1 MVKKTIRRGTCIVL
15 VILMLS
21 SALWYTNE
29 VLRIKRTDGV
39 TTMQGLYAQKDNTV
53 DVLLLGSSHA
63 GMNLDASVLWSEY
76 GIASYCP
83 WGSIQ
88 PFWNSYYSLIEALK
102 TQNPKVV
109 VLDVYAAT
117 MQFEYSDDARQ
128 ATNTVGMRFSANKI
142 SAVQASAPKERWADL
157 LLGLP
162 IYHERYTELT
172 ENDFKHFPW
181 SKEQINQKGTDCRY
195 GHGNFQ
201 LCDVSGITEQTPL
214 YVKEEQ
220 YLRQIIEYCN
230 SLNLPLVLI
239 TTPTVE
245 REREQPYYNSV
256 ASIANEYGIEFYN
269 FNLMDQQSGFCAD
282 DYWEDGHVNTD
293 GARKITSLLG
303 KLLKEKYDIPDH
315 KGEEDYRSWDIHA
328 ETTENKYIAQI
339 TETDDY
345 FSELART
352 SKMVFVVKNSSWPDD
367 EQFSHLLDE
376 MGKIGV
382 NTEEL
387 RKSGGGDWIL
397 TDTIDGSFDNRFT
410 GDMYSS
416 FMCNGGSFAAD
427 FANGEGISVNGQKVY
442 DLNGAG
448 IICVVYDPIMQCCV
462 DVATFLVDDSFV
474 LNRP

>member
-1 MVKKTIRRGTCIVL
+1 M
-15 VILMLS
+15 
-21 SALWYTNE
+21 
-29 VLRIKRTDGV
+29 
-39 TTMQGLYAQKDNTV
+39 
-53 DVLLLGSSHA
+53 
-63 GMNLDASVLWSEY
+63 
-76 GIASYCP
+76 
-83 WGSIQ
+83 
-88 PFWNSYYSLIEALK
+88 
-102 TQNPKVV
+102 
-109 VLDVYAAT
+109 
-117 MQFEYSDDARQ
+117 
-128 ATNTVGMRFSANKI
+128 
-142 SAVQASAPKERWADL
+142 
-157 LLGLP
+157 
-162 IYHERYTELT
+162 
-172 ENDFKHFPW
+172 
-181 SKEQINQKGTDCRY
+181 
-195 GHGNFQ
+195 
-201 LCDVSGITEQTPL
+201 
-214 YVKEEQ
+214 
-220 YLRQIIEYCN
+220 
-230 SLNLPLVLI
+230 
-239 TTPTVE
+239 E

-315 KGEEDYRSWDIHA
+315 RGEEDYRSWDIHA

-410 GDMYSS
+410 GDM
-416 FMCNGGSFAAD
+416 
-427 FANGEGISVNGQKVY
+427 
-442 DLNGAG
+442 
-448 IICVVYDPIMQCCV
+448 
-462 DVATFLVDDSFV
+462 
-474 LNRP
+474 